1 MGGCTFSVLALSKG
15 HSLRAVRGREQGA
28 VRGGASQR
36 NGDKVAPPRPGQAA
50 EGPGQAAEGPGRG
63 ASGPPVG
70 SLVNGLVTVGVKE
83 SKLEGQKSYLRV
95 YYAKVIGRQAIILCK
110 DDPL

>member
-1 MGGCTFSVLALSKG
+1 M
-15 HSLRAVRGREQGA
+15 EQGA

-36 NGDKVAPPRPGQAA
+36 NGDKVALLR
-50 EGPGQAAEGPGRG
+50 PGQAAEGPGRG

-83 SKLEGQKSYLRV
+83 SELEGQKSYLRV
-95 YYAKVIGRQAIILCK
+95 YYAKVIGQQAIILCK

>member
-1 MGGCTFSVLALSKG
+1 MRGCTSSVLALSKG

-36 NGDKVAPPRPGQAA
+36 NGDRAAPPR
-50 EGPGQAAEGPGRG
+50 PGQAAEGPGRG

-83 SKLEGQKSYLRV
+83 AKLEGQKSYLRV
-95 YYAKVIGRQAIILCK
+95 YYAKVIGQQAVILCK